1 MRNFQRYAIF
11 LLYGILAQTFIAALP
26 VSGAKFAYGAV
37 ETRWAGQ
44 LRVIGE
50 VSWPDH
56 EPLPQPVKT
65 GPYYDGHG
73 NFRLMNTTFFSPD
86 AYFETH
92 YELIFS
98 GGDTF
103 QKNKALEQLYPDLF
117 KYGVLTRGILN
128 NELSFFDFSKIIC
141 EGDDYILYHRLD
153 RFFLALQPNWGSVRI
168 GRQALTWGNGLIFNP
183 MDLLN
188 PFAPTNFVRD

>member
-11 LLYGILAQTFIAALP
+11 LLYGILAQIFIAALP

-73 NFRLMNTTFFSPD
+73 
-86 AYFETH
+86 
-92 YELIFS
+92 
-98 GGDTF
+98 
-103 QKNKALEQLYPDLF
+103 
-117 KYGVLTRGILN
+117 
-128 NELSFFDFSKIIC
+128 
-141 EGDDYILYHRLD
+141 
-153 RFFLALQPNWGSVRI
+153 
-168 GRQALTWGNGLIFNP
+168 
-183 MDLLN
+183 
-188 PFAPTNFVRD
+188 